1 MSEYQQKTTP
11 ETPDSRQ
18 RSYRSR
24 AEYDLCQALAQRT
37 NTHPAEW
44 FPVFKSRYGL
54 EAVYTALHTLHTNGL
69 VLTQTFTTCTA
80 IDPILSAQLTPVYGD
95 INPRTLNLDAD
106 RLITALHSAPAAGAP
121 VSPALSSANT
131 KIDTSRVQAV
141 VMQNTFG
148 IIDQPHAQTLAA
160 RVRETFPQALFV
172 ENSMS
177 TVTRMARNSQ
187 GEPLADVSA
196 HSFGFNN
203 ILGTSFGGAI
213 WLNPALAQRNGEL
226 YDAIVE
232 QFASLRR
239 PTHRIERAVEKHDK
253 QDRFLARLP
262 QTWANRLRARWIH
275 TGKYEPELSAV
286 ERQGSLEYSMLG
298 STDWIDTQ
306 ARLALDSLEANFQRR
321 EMTVSLYSHALTA
334 PDYQGKLS
342 IPQAALATNGDA
354 ATPQSSGI
362 NSHPQAT
369 AEANSETATPSTTA
383 LAEPNTAQPLLY
395 FPVLLA
401 NAEQAKAALQA
412 VRAVGVAA
420 QHWYRP
426 QLFPGVMDPAVYN
439 LPSDSRNLTTTK
451 DVSDRIVVLPTN
463 ISDEEANKAI
473 AALRALV

>member
-1 MSEYQQKTTP
+1 
-11 ETPDSRQ
+11 
-18 RSYRSR
+18 
-24 AEYDLCQALAQRT
+24 
-37 NTHPAEW
+37 
-44 FPVFKSRYGL
+44 
-54 EAVYTALHTLHTNGL
+54 
-69 VLTQTFTTCTA
+69 
-80 IDPILSAQLTPVYGD
+80 
-95 INPRTLNLDAD
+95 
-106 RLITALHSAPAAGAP
+106 
-121 VSPALSSANT
+121 
-131 KIDTSRVQAV
+131 
-141 VMQNTFG
+141 MQNTFG

-160 RVRETFPQALFV
+160 CVRETFPQALFV

-239 PTHRIERAVEKHDK
+239 PTHRIEKAVEKHDK

-262 QTWANRLRARWIH
+262 QTWANCLRARWIH

-286 ERQGSLEYSMLG
+286 ERQGSLEYSLLG

-342 IPQAALATNGDA
+342 IPQAALASADGSRADSA
-354 ATPQSSGI
+354 GVDS
-362 NSHPQAT
+362 
-369 AEANSETATPSTTA
+369 AN
-383 LAEPNTAQPLLY
+383 AQPLLY
-395 FPVLLA
+395 FPVLLKDA
-401 NAEQAKAALQA
+401 AQAQAAVDA
-412 VRAVGVAA
+412 VRAAGVAA

>member
-1 MSEYQQKTTP
+1 MSEYQQNTTP
-11 ETPDSRQ
+11 ETLHTRQ

-24 AEYDLCQALAQRT
+24 AEYDLCLTLAQRT

-54 EAVYTALHTLHTNGL
+54 EAVYTAIHTLHTNGL

-95 INPRTLNLDAD
+95 INPRTLNLDSD
-106 RLITALHSAPAAGAP
+106 RLLTALHGAPAQGAP

-239 PTHRIERAVEKHDK
+239 PTHRIEKAVEKHDK

-342 IPQAALATNGDA
+342 IPQAALASADG
-354 ATPQSSGI
+354 SGAD
-362 NSHPQAT
+362 SAGVDS
-369 AEANSETATPSTTA
+369 AN
-383 LAEPNTAQPLLY
+383 AQPLLY
-395 FPVLLA
+395 FPVLLKDA
-401 NAEQAKAALQA
+401 AQAQAAVDA
-412 VRAVGVAA
+412 VRAAGVAA

-426 QLFPGVMDPAVYN
+426 QLFPGVMDPTVYN